1 LRTRCHAG
9 RDAVLIAVGRCSRGT
24 AAKIKI
30 RVPRIVVWPA
40 AGVRGERDNFFGGGQ
55 AWVGEGRRQRRP
67 FWCRPDEEGSGRLRF
82 GGDKGGC
89 FDLLNCHHPRGQ
101 EAEHNGDAARQAA
114 IAVSPMS
121 DSPRVDGKEL
131 REAALRDVERAER
144 RAEFGRSRR

>member
-1 LRTRCHAG
+1 
-9 RDAVLIAVGRCSRGT
+9 VLIAVGQCGCGK

-40 AGVRGERDNFFGGGQ
+40 AGVRGERDNLFGGGQ

-67 FWCRPDEEGSGRLRF
+67 FWCRPDAEESGRLSF
-82 GGDKGGC
+82 GAAVCSGGDKGGC
-89 FDLLNCHHPRGQ
+89 FDLLNRHHPRGQ

-144 RAEFGRSRR
+144 RAELGRGH